1 MPRFLL
7 FSLLSLSLLLASLQV
22 SAEDAAEGEAAGPT
36 VQYIEFEPSFV
47 VNYGSTGR
55 MKYLRTDVA
64 LRVNNTEA
72 AAKVSMHKPYIQ
84 HNLVMLFSAQ
94 EPDIM
99 TTSAGHEKLRK
110 LALKSVQDLMTE
122 LEGEPCVD
130 DLYFKNLVVQN

>member
-7 FSLLSLSLLLASLQV
+7 LSLLNVLLF
-22 SAEDAAEGEAAGPT
+22 SAPAVVMAEGEEPAGPT
-36 VQYIEFEPSFV
+36 VKYIEFEPAFV
-47 VNYGSTGR
+47 VNYGSSGR

-64 LRVNNTEA
+64 LRVSSNDA
-72 AAKVSMHKPYIQ
+72 AAKVSLHKPYIQ

-94 EPDIM
+94 ESELM
-99 TTSAGHEKLRK
+99 NSSSGHEKLRQM
-110 LALKSVQDLMTE
+110 ALKSVQKLMNE

>member
-7 FSLLSLSLLLASLQV
+7 MTLFNILLLALPV
-22 SAEDAAEGEAAGPT
+22 AASAEDEEATGPT

-47 VNYGSTGR
+47 VNYGSSGR

-64 LRVNNTEA
+64 LRVSSA
-72 AAKVSMHKPYIQ
+72 DVASKVSLHKPYIQ
-84 HNLVMLFSAQ
+84 HNLVMLFSSQ
-94 EPDIM
+94 ESEIM
-99 TTSAGHEKLRK
+99 NSSTGHEKLRQM
-110 LALKSVQDLMTE
+110 ALKSVQNLMNE

>member
-1 MPRFLL
+1 MPRFMLITLL
-7 FSLLSLSLLLASLQV
+7 NILLLAV
-22 SAEDAAEGEAAGPT
+22 PAVASAEGEEAAGPT

-47 VNYGSTGR
+47 VNYGSSGR

-64 LRVNNTEA
+64 LRVSSSDA
-72 AAKVSMHKPYIQ
+72 AAKVSLHKPYIQ

-94 EPDIM
+94 ESEIM
-99 TTSAGHEKLRK
+99 NSSSGHEKLRQM
-110 LALKSVQDLMTE
+110 ALKSVQKLMNE